1 MPCYFTL
8 CTCMYQFIMALD
20 IQIHNHNNCVCVLY
34 ILLFIYIYVQDG
46 PHDQHLDHLQTP
58 SPPLQ
63 QYLFLPLFHRV
74 NKKGTQRQR
83 DSESKRRSS
92 TPAMPS
98 STPSTNGIMPE
109 VKKAGKGCS
118 HFLTYISLISA
129 EHAHLC
135 ARTHSLLLRSVT
147 CCQCITVCCF
157 TFLIIWY

>member
-1 MPCYFTL
+1 MCSPISFYSL
-8 CTCMYQFIMALD
+8 ISWYMWATCGLGD
-20 IQIHNHNNCVCVLY
+20 R
-34 ILLFIYIYVQDG
+34 IYLIFSTSTTI
-46 PHDQHLDHLQTP
+46 QTP
-58 SPPLQ
+58 SPPHRQCLE
-63 QYLFLPLFHRV
+63 FLPLFCGV

-157 TFLIIWY
+157 TFLIIWYWQINKYNFSIF